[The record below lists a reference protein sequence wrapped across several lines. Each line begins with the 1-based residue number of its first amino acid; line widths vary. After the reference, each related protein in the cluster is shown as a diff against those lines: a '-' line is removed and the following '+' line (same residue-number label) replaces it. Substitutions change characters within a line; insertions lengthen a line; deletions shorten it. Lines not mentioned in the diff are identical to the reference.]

1 MTKSSVFHI
10 PRRTLDVAKD
20 LVHMASELVDWSRE
34 RRKYVSEHLSKERR
48 NVRERESAPPARPV
62 RSERS

>member
-20 LVHMASELVDWSRE
+20 LVHMASELVEWSRE
-34 RRKYVSEHLSKERR
+34 RRKYVSEQISKDRR
-48 NVRERESAPPARPV
+48 STRDRDSVHSVGPTGQGRP
-62 RSERS
+62 

>member
-48 NVRERESAPPARPV
+48 NARERESGAPERPARND
-62 RSERS
+62 RS